1 MPALTRQLIDAASVR
16 QPLITKYTIPA
27 PDGVGTVDVHCR
39 DMDSGLTSYLDLVDS
54 MSNDEGKPNKWRQK
68 HMGELV
74 AVHSLC
80 DETGELLFDESY
92 LKTPAWRKTFT
103 GFKSAAVQIARK
115 HNGLQLG
122 EIGAAEKNSDAV
134 GAEG

>member
-1 MPALTRQLIDAASVR
+1 MPALTRQLIDAAATRPPV
-16 QPLITKYTIPA
+16 ITKYTIPA
-27 PDGVGTVDVHCR
+27 PDGIGTVDVHCR
-39 DMDSGLTSYLDLVDS
+39 DMDSGPTSYLDLVDS

-122 EIGAAEKNSDAV
+122 EIGAAEKNSDAA